1 MLGILIFMVILDDF
15 MGFKDYLN
23 LIIPSDDF
31 TPRINHGISWDSMVT
46 WLTWLTA
53 AMARDIFSYV

>member
-1 MLGILIFMVILDDF
+1 MVILDDF